1 MSADRYSTVTREVPV
16 DHPRNTAYPDVAPAT
31 GELSSQHRVSLHPA
45 GFRVRERGA
54 LEGTV
59 VHAYRCPVHGLV
71 DVRVPRAEV
80 PDKVACPAVDHREE
94 RPAHTDGT
102 RVYLCTPL
110 PASEWDSYPEENNDP
125 DHKALYR
132 RCHLTAT
139 WAGSQCGQGWAA
151 GECKS

>member
-1 MSADRYSTVTREVPV
+1 MSDRYTTTTREVPV
-16 DHPRNTAYPDVAPAT
+16 DPPRNTAYPTTGAAT
-31 GELSSQHRVSLHPA
+31 GDLNSQHRVSLHPA

-71 DVRVPRAEV
+71 DVRVPRGDVPDEV
-80 PDKVACPAVDHREE
+80 PCVAVYGRVDQGGKQC
-94 RPAHTDGT
+94 A
-102 RVYLCTPL
+102 L
-110 PASEWDSYPEENNDP
+110 AS
-125 DHKALYR
+125 
-132 RCHLTAT
+132 T

>member
-1 MSADRYSTVTREVPV
+1 MSGDRYSTSTREVPV
-16 DHPRNTAYPDVAPAT
+16 DKPRNTAYPDAAPAV
-31 GELSSQHRVSLHPA
+31 GDLNSQHRVTEHPA

-80 PDKVACPAVDHREE
+80 PDVVPCPLVSWSLPGGDKEYATREE
-94 RPAHTDGT
+94 VVELGRTLGYSDNE
-102 RVYLCTPL
+102 L
-110 PASEWDSYPEENNDP
+110 NN
-125 DHKALYR
+125 LESQ
-132 RCHLTAT
+132 RCADDCT

-151 GECKS
+151 GECRS